1 MLPQHIKTWL
11 ELNSLYICRT
21 AHILHPWEQYYY
33 SQITSMSETQYI
45 TEKEKIN
52 CERSQ
57 AEEFNPSVY
66 EHTLGTGDKDV
77 FE

>member
-1 MLPQHIKTWL
+1 
-11 ELNSLYICRT
+11 
-21 AHILHPWEQYYY
+21 
-33 SQITSMSETQYI
+33 MSETQYI
-45 TEKEKIN
+45 TKKEKIN

-57 AEEFNPSVY
+57 AEEVNPGVY